1 MTNILNDAF
10 KNKGTAF
17 TQAERRQYHIVGQL
31 PPVVQT
37 IAQQA
42 AQVYAQYQT
51 KTSDG
56 RL

>member
-17 TQAERRQYHIVGQL
+17 TQAERQQYHIVGRL

-42 AQVYAQYQT
+42 AQV
-51 KTSDG
+51 
-56 RL
+56 